1 MRQSSDLDCTCF
13 LTWHRPRRFRPTQGA
28 ARASCL
34 ARLNLTSAGPHPDL
48 RSPVSQVP
56 VSQTPYLGPPYLR
69 PPYLGPSYLR
79 PARQAPA
86 RKAATGQPA
95 SGRLPRRW
103 QRTSG
108 GSSSPLANP
117 IRFATCGRGPKGM
130 GERGSPGG
138 APSGGGGPFSN
149 LGPNFALGFVGAGMF
164 EPKFWAWREA
174 ALVQMLRE

>member
-1 MRQSSDLDCTCF
+1 MRQSSGLDCTCF

-69 PPYLGPSYLR
+69 PPYLRPPYLGPSYLR
-79 PARQAPA
+79 PGRQAPA
-86 RKAATGQPA
+86 RKTATGQPA
-95 SGRLPRRW
+95 SGRLRRRW

-117 IRFATCGRGPKGM
+117 IRFATCGRGPKRM

-138 APSGGGGPFSN
+138 APSRGRRPICEFGPEFC
-149 LGPNFALGFVGAGMF
+149 VGICWG
-164 EPKFWAWREA
+164 RN
-174 ALVQMLRE
+174 V